1 MALYP
6 ISKRIT
12 LHSNIFKIELF
23 ERLRESDNEFFRL
36 MSNSKKLQIHFSFQA
51 EVYVNLLEGETM
63 DENENSSNLETQ
75 NKLNQDEQLPLN
87 SDPQQKSHPQ
97 QPPEESDEASSV
109 STLSTIQHITPM
121 ATPTKGQ
128 SKRTTP
134 QSR

>member
-1 MALYP
+1 
-6 ISKRIT
+6 
-12 LHSNIFKIELF
+12 
-23 ERLRESDNEFFRL
+23 
-36 MSNSKKLQIHFSFQA
+36 
-51 EVYVNLLEGETM
+51 M
-63 DENENSSNLETQ
+63 DENENSPNLETQ
-75 NKLNQDEQLPLN
+75 NKLNQDEQLN
-87 SDPQQKSHPQ
+87 SDPQHKSHPH